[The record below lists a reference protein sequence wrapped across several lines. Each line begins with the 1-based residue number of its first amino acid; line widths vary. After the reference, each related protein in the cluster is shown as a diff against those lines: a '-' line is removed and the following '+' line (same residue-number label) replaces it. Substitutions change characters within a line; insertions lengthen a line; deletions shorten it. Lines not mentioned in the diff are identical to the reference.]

1 MQITRGSFIFTHTWY
16 IKYINCEGKLNYSLK
31 FNDPA
36 PLYEQIENLIKEQIE
51 SGELKEG
58 TQIGSQNE
66 LAKKFNVSVITVKKA
81 LLNLVTQGYLYTRVG
96 KGTYVAD
103 LKRNKSKKFKDH
115 KTIGLVLRDLK
126 HPFFSMIVQSI
137 EEKAYELDYTLLLS
151 SSSNKIEK
159 EESQI
164 NHFKSLG
171 VDGLIIA
178 SLSLEYKAT
187 PYIQKL
193 HEENFPYIII
203 SYMHD
208 PQYWFIGSDH
218 DRGGYLATEHL
229 IKLGYNKIGYVHI
242 GRGNLLSEVRKNGY
256 TRALMDND
264 ISFDLQRI
272 YSIGKEPYDTGED
285 RVELGYQFG
294 KEFEE
299 MNDRPDAL
307 FFYNDTA
314 ALGFVKYLN
323 EVGIKVP
330 DDVAIVGYDDVELAS
345 FASVPLTTIRQPVQ
359 KIGSNAVDIVNK
371 RILGLDA
378 INRTIFTPELVIRE
392 SCGAGLKR
400 TN

>member
-1 MQITRGSFIFTHTWY
+1 MENS
-16 IKYINCEGKLNYSLK
+16 LN
-31 FNDPA
+31 FNDPT
-36 PLYEQIENLIKEQIE
+36 PLYEQIEHLIKEKIE
-51 SGELKEG
+51 KGELKEG

-66 LAKKFNVSVITVKKA
+66 LAKEFDVSVITVKKA
-81 LLNLVTQGYLYTRVG
+81 LLNLVNEGYLYTRVG

-103 LKRNKSKKFKDH
+103 VRKKKTKKFKDH

-126 HPFFSMIVQSI
+126 HPFFSMIVHSI

-193 HEENFPYIII
+193 HEQNFPYIMI

-218 DRGGYLATEHL
+218 ERGGYLATEHL
-229 IKLGYNKIGYVHI
+229 IKLGYKKIGYVHI
-242 GRGNLLSEVRKNGY
+242 GKGNLLSEVRKNGY
-256 TRALMDND
+256 SRALMDYK
-264 ISFDLQRI
+264 IPFDSNRI
-272 YSIGKEPYDTGED
+272 YSLGKELYDTGED

-294 KEFEE
+294 KEFEQ
-299 MNDRPDAL
+299 MKNRPDAL

-314 ALGFVKYLN
+314 ALGFIKYLN

-330 DDVAIVGYDDVELAS
+330 DDIAVVGYDDVELAS
-345 FASVPLTTIRQPVQ
+345 FASVPLTTIRQPVKQ
-359 KIGSNAVDIVNK
+359 IGSQAVEIIDN
-371 RILGLDA
+371 RINGIDV
-378 INRTIFTPELVIRE
+378 INRTIFQPELIVRN
-392 SCGAGLKR
+392 SCGAKIKKAANLNAENKM
-400 TN
+400 